1 MNKIKLKVHWIDERD
16 YDENDNNGKH
26 FGIYIFDCLEK
37 DFEGVMSYSDYVYGT
52 YDILESI
59 WFESEVIRDIF
70 FDYVWEDLTKTDEYL
85 LNNESITQDQRESLL
100 ELIFKLQ
107 EEYR

>member
-1 MNKIKLKVHWIDERD
+1 MNKLKLKVHWIDERCS
-16 YDENDNNGKH
+16 DEDDNLGKH
-26 FGIYIFDCLEK
+26 FGVYIFDCIDK
-37 DFEGVMSYSDYVYGT
+37 DFDKELGYGSYSV
-52 YDILESI
+52 LESI
-59 WFESEVIRDIF
+59 WFESEIIRDIF
-70 FDYVWEDLTKTDEYL
+70 FDYVWEDLSKTDEYL